1 MFNSSAHKQVGS
13 GMFIV
18 PSASLPNACLRESID
33 PKINPAIPG
42 KRSKRKSTSL
52 RPGQEGSIVK
62 CIDKKEYRARF
73 CTDEGQEKKMYKSVH
88 ICPMRGLGSMTASD
102 GERRKK
108 EIIAEHQANSPAKFE
123 KSAALNLGLTFRTQA
138 QWWLNHAKVRSRRPI
153 QLSTETSWSNIVDDW
168 LIPNFG
174 EMLLACVNNSTG
186 KLLVK
191 LMLAKGRAAK
201 PIQSVL
207 GVMKLILASAVDSEG
222 CNFTHGNGTM
232 ISWNYR
238 LSSG

>member
-1 MFNSSAHKQVGS
+1 
-13 GMFIV
+13 
-18 PSASLPNACLRESID
+18 
-33 PKINPAIPG
+33 
-42 KRSKRKSTSL
+42 
-52 RPGQEGSIVK
+52 
-62 CIDKKEYRARF
+62 
-73 CTDEGQEKKMYKSVH
+73 
-88 ICPMRGLGSMTASD
+88 
-102 GERRKK
+102 
-108 EIIAEHQANSPAKFE
+108 
-123 KSAALNLGLTFRTQA
+123 
-138 QWWLNHAKVRSRRPI
+138 
-153 QLSTETSWSNIVDDW
+153 VDDW

-174 EMLLACVNNSTG
+174 EMPLACVNNSMG

-201 PIQSVL
+201 TIQSVL